1 MSRHALLA
9 LLPLA
14 LLTARAAGDEVPP
27 RSISTT
33 GESVIYVTPDE
44 VQVNFGIETFDAD
57 LDKAKAVNDD
67 RGGRLVAAVKEL
79 CIDSKYIQTDT
90 LQIEIQ
96 YRSNRPWE
104 GIAGYFA
111 RRAYSVKLK
120 ETKQFEKL
128 IDAGL
133 KNGAN
138 QLLGFNFRTT
148 ELRKYRDQARKMA
161 IKAAKEK
168 ALDLATE
175 LDCGVGK
182 PRTISEGYA
191 GYLGNYAWQYNNT
204 VMMQNAVQEAPA
216 AAGGGQEEAL
226 PLGQIGIR
234 AQVSV
239 TFDLTD
245 APAAPR
251 GQSGRHSSPTEK

>member
-1 MSRHALLA
+1 MVHRHVLAALF
-9 LLPLA
+9 PLA
-14 LLTARAAGDEVPP
+14 LLAARVAADDVPP

-33 GESVIYVTPDE
+33 GESVIYVTPDD

-57 LDKAKAVNDD
+57 LDSAKSLNDD
-67 RGGRLVAAVKEL
+67 RGGQLVAAVKGL
-79 CIDSKYIQTDT
+79 GIDPKYIQTDN
-90 LQIEIQ
+90 LEIEIQ
-96 YRSNRPWE
+96 YRSNRAWE

-120 ETKQFEKL
+120 DAKQFEKL

-148 ELRKYRDQARKMA
+148 QLRKYRDQARKMA

-168 ALDLATE
+168 AIDLATE

-182 PRTISEGYA
+182 PRTINEGYA
-191 GYLGNYAWQYNNT
+191 GSFGNYAWRYNNQI
-204 VMMQNAVQEAPA
+204 MQNSVQEAPA
-216 AAGGGQEEAL
+216 PAAGDQDETL

-245 APAAPR
+245 APASSR
-251 GQSGRHSSPTEK
+251 GPNDGHSTPAEK

>member
-1 MSRHALLA
+1 MNRYALFAILSSMVLA
-9 LLPLA
+9 GRLA
-14 LLTARAAGDEVPP
+14 ANDVPP

-57 LDKAKAVNDD
+57 LDRAKALNDD
-67 RGGRLVAAVKEL
+67 RGGRLVAAVKGL
-79 CIDSKYIQTDT
+79 GIDSKYIQTDN
-90 LQIEIQ
+90 LEIEMQ
-96 YRSNRPWE
+96 YRSNRAWE

-120 ETKQFEKL
+120 DAKQFEKL
-128 IDAGL
+128 IDVGL

-148 ELRKYRDQARKMA
+148 QLRKYRDQARKMA

-168 ALDLATE
+168 AIDLATE

-182 PRTISEGYA
+182 PRTINEGYA
-191 GYLGNYAWQYNNT
+191 GSFGNYAWRYNNQM
-204 VMMQNAVQEAPA
+204 VQNTVQEVPAPA
-216 AAGGGQEEAL
+216 AGDQDETL

-245 APAAPR
+245 SPAGSRGPNEGHSAPA
-251 GQSGRHSSPTEK
+251 EK